1 MGIVLLDTS
10 IIIALFDGKDLLHNK
25 AVPVVREVQ
34 GSNEMIFSIV
44 SYAELLVGAYQ
55 HSQEAVAK
63 LDRFLNGLFRMAP
76 MTPAIAHTGAELR
89 ASRSSLKLPD
99 ALIIATGIHHRADQ
113 IITGDEGWHEVDP
126 TVRVI

>member
-10 IIIALFDGKDLLHNK
+10 IIIGLFDAKDSLHEK
-25 AVPVVREVQ
+25 VVPVVREIQ
-34 GSNEMIFSIV
+34 HTDEMIFSIV

-63 LDRFLNGLFRMAP
+63 LDRLLNGLFQMAP

-99 ALIIATGIHHRADQ
+99 ALIIATGIHHRAD
-113 IITGDEGWHEVDP
+113 
-126 TVRVI
+126 RYLFRS